1 MNIQLRNLIVLLLMT
16 AFVRPGSAATA
27 DSSFRFS
34 AKEAIDYAF
43 EHQKN
48 VLNANMDARIS
59 EAQVREITGIGLPQ
73 VNGSVDLKDF
83 FELPTNL
90 IPGEFFGE
98 PAGTFIPVRFGTQW
112 QATAGL
118 TASQLLFDPTYLIG
132 LKATKTLRELSNKN
146 LTRTRIE
153 TAANVTKA
161 YYALLMVRERRSV
174 VDANI
179 TRISKLK
186 QDTKAL
192 YENGFVEKVDLD
204 RINLAYNNMMS
215 EKEKFDHLEVM
226 TENLL
231 KYQMGMPLG
240 SSLTLTDSLDYS
252 KVKSTVVNTSGTD
265 ATKRIEYNILQTQY
279 RLEEFNM
286 QRYKSGYL
294 PNLVAYANVSTTAQR
309 NAFDLLDPDKR
320 WYPTGIVGASLNIPI
335 FDGLQKQ
342 AKIRQCRYNLEK
354 VRNEIENFRNAATLQ
369 QQNSRLALQDALRT
383 LDLQEQNL
391 RLAEDV
397 VRISKLKYDQGVG
410 SNLEVLDA
418 ETSLKEA
425 QSNYYSSA
433 YDAIV
438 SKIDLDVAAGDFNY

>member
-1 MNIQLRNLIVLLLMT
+1 MKIQIRNHIVLLVMT
-16 AFVRPGSAATA
+16 AFVRQGNAASA
-27 DSSFRFS
+27 DSSFHFS

-73 VNGSVDLKDF
+73 VNGSVDIKDF
-83 FELPTNL
+83 FELPTSL

-98 PAGTFIPVRFGTQW
+98 PAGTFLPVRFGTQW

-146 LTRTRIE
+146 VTRTRIE

-161 YYALLMVRERRSV
+161 YYALLLVRERRSV

-179 TRISKLK
+179 TRIAKLK

-192 YENGFVEKVDLD
+192 YDNGFVEKIDLD
-204 RINLAYNNMMS
+204 RINLTYNNMMS
-215 EKEKFDHLEVM
+215 EKEKFDHLELM

-240 SSLTLTDSLDYS
+240 SALTLTDSLDYS
-252 KVKSTVVNTSGTD
+252 KVKNTSVNASGAD
-265 ATKRIEYNILQTQY
+265 VTKRIEYNILQTQY

-294 PNLVAYANVSTTAQR
+294 PNLVAYANVSSTAQR

-342 AKIRQCRYNLEK
+342 ARIRQSRYNLEK

-391 RLAEDV
+391 HLAEDV

-425 QSNYYSSA
+425 QSNYYSSV